1 MKYVRP
7 HLSAPGFLDSN
18 SVYVIQ
24 SARRNAFVG
33 FLHIYTEA
41 GTFILSLSIYE
52 KDFFRPLVYES
63 RVTVVGFGN
72 DVLTT

>member
-41 GTFILSLSIYE
+41 GTFILSLSIYLSSAS
-52 KDFFRPLVYES
+52 DCCES
-63 RVTVVGFGN
+63 AA
-72 DVLTT
+72 LEYL